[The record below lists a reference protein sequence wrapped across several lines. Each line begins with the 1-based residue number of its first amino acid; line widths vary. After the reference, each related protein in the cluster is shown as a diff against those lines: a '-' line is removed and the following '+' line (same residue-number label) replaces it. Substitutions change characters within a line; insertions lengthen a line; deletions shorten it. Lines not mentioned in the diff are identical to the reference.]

1 MGIQINQSPYETR
14 VQKGLDDTFMRT
26 AVSSA
31 QERLKTGRVRS
42 EEGLGNWDDWRALG
56 EEIRNHTIEHLDYYL
71 EELSNQVVKRGGN
84 VFFAQTAEEATDYIK
99 EVVKQKN
106 GKKVVKSK
114 SMVTEE
120 IGLNEV
126 LQKEE
131 VEVVETDLGEWILQ
145 LDNDPPSHIVA
156 PALHK
161 DRERIREVFADKK
174 GYDGT
179 AIPEEL
185 TLFAREQLR
194 KDFLSADIGIT
205 GCNFAVAESGTVT
218 LVTNEGNGRLAT
230 SLPDT
235 QIAVM
240 GMERIVPTWEELD
253 ILVSLL
259 TRAAVGQK
267 LTSYITSVTGTRLEG
282 EIDGPSEFHLV
293 IVDNGRS
300 KIIGTEFQSALHCIR
315 CAACINVCPV
325 YRHIGGHA
333 YGSIYPGPIGAVITP
348 LLDGYENHKELPYAS
363 SLCAACTE
371 ACPVKIPLHELLIR
385 HREIIVEKEN
395 KAPVSEK
402 MMMSGFAQWASNPA
416 AYKLSAKMART
427 ALKPWVKNEQIT
439 NGPGPLKGWTNTR
452 DFPAPKR
459 QTFRSWYR
467 NRQKGRAQSND

>member
-14 VQKGLDDTFMRT
+14 VQKGLDDTFMRN

-42 EEGLGNWDDWRALG
+42 EEGLGNWDDWRTLG

-179 AIPEEL
+179 AIPEDL

-205 GCNFAVAESGTVT
+205 GCNFSVAESGTVT

-467 NRQKGRAQSND
+467 NRQKGRTQSND